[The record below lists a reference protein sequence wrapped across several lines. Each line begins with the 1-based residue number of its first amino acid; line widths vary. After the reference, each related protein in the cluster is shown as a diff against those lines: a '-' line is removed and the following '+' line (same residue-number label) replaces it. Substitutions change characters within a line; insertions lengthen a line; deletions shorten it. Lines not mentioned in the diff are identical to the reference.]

1 MTFAFALP
9 PSAMKPTFTDQ
20 RQSHP
25 FFKRIGSW
33 LPTMIILG
41 LAVPLLIYLAIMQ
54 SMGWRT
60 PVLGVRG
67 VIAYVTSGESD
78 VMLYASPNS
87 RAYLAGIGG
96 NYETLLVPWRTYFLD
111 RKLAVKE
118 IEDATQLRNLKKG
131 VLVLPS
137 AVALSEEE
145 RAEILAFRAK
155 GGAILTTWAT
165 GTRNGKG
172 DWEGWQFLETLGAKV
187 LGEIPSAAE
196 VNHLILTGESPVSHS
211 HPAGQRIGLGK
222 TSESLLRATGEVVA
236 GRFMNWARITETER
250 RNEGAIVYTEAS
262 VESGRVVFFAF
273 AESTWESRPLA
284 AYAFIDDAMQWLQRE
299 PAIVLAAWPNGK
311 RAAQIIE
318 MDTEDGFA
326 NALSFASIMQ
336 ALDYPATFYVLTSV
350 GKLFPDVVTLLAR
363 DFEVGYHGDV
373 HDSFKGQ
380 TATIQEQRLQNMR
393 REMASVLPDTKG
405 ITGFRAPT
413 EGFDETT
420 EQLLPKYGI
429 RHHASGPN
437 DTEARLPFFA
447 KIEGLAKE
455 DSLVVLPRTQRDD
468 INLNLEKLTV
478 DQTTQALID
487 DFDLVVNTGSL
498 GLLSIHS
505 QNFKPDSTLPKAMPG
520 FLVHTKQR
528 RALVWKARA
537 GEVADWWRER
547 ERIKLSYNNTGKR
560 LQFNITVTGDKPV
573 IGTSLVMMM
582 PQRGLLPI
590 VQPTKIGG
598 IKPVVS
604 LIDNYRATILFDSLN
619 PGNHV
624 YQATFAN

>member
-1 MTFAFALP
+1 MTLVLP
-9 PSAMKPTFTDQ
+9 FFSMKPTFTDH
-20 RQSHP
+20 RQQPP

-41 LAVPLLIYLAIMQ
+41 LAIPLLVYLGIMQ
-54 SMGWRT
+54 TMGWRT

-67 VIAYVTSGESD
+67 VVAYVTSGESD

-87 RAYLAGIGG
+87 RSYLAGIGG
-96 NYETLLVPWRTYFLD
+96 NYETLLVPWRTYFQD
-111 RKLAVKE
+111 RKLRIKE
-118 IEDATQLRNLKKG
+118 IQDASQLRDYKKG

-145 RAEILAFRAK
+145 RNEILAFRAK

-172 DWEGWQFLETLGAKV
+172 DWEGWQFLEKLGAKV
-187 LGEIPSAAE
+187 LGEIPADVE
-196 VNHLILTGESPVSHS
+196 VNHLILTGESPVSHT

-222 TSESLLRATGEVVA
+222 TSESLLRATGEMVA
-236 GRFMNWARITETER
+236 GRFMNWARITDAAR
-250 RNEGAIVYTEAS
+250 RDEGAIVYTEAS
-262 VESGRVVFFAF
+262 GDSGRVAFFAF

-284 AYAFIDDAMQWLQRE
+284 ASVFIDDTIQWLQRE

-311 RAAQIIE
+311 RAAQVIE

-336 ALDYPATFYVLTSV
+336 ALEYPATFYVLTSV
-350 GKLFPDVVTLLAR
+350 GKLFPDVMTILAR

-380 TATIQEQRLQNMR
+380 SATAQEQRLQNMR

-413 EGFDETT
+413 EGYDATT

-437 DTEARLPFFA
+437 DTEARVPFFA
-447 KIEGLAKE
+447 KIEGLTNE
-455 DSLVVLPRTQRDD
+455 ESLVVLPRTQRDD
-468 INLNLEKLTV
+468 INLNLENFTV

-487 DFDLVVNTGSL
+487 DFDLVVNTGAF

-537 GEVADWWRER
+537 GDVADWWRER
-547 ERIKLSYNNTGKR
+547 DRVKLSYTNSGKR
-560 LQFNITVTGDKPV
+560 LQFNITVSGTKPV
-573 IGTSLVMMM
+573 SGASLVVMI
-582 PQRGLLPI
+582 PQKGLLPV

-598 IKPVVS
+598 VKPVVS
-604 LIDNYRATILFDSLN
+604 FIDNYRATVLFDSLS

-624 YQATFAN
+624 YQATFTN